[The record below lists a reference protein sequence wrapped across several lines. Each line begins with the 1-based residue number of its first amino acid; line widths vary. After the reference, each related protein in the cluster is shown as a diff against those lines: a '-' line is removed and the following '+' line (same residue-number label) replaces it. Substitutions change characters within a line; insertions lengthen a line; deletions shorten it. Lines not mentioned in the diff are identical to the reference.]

1 MQGTFSDTY
10 KVTEAHA
17 DAKSTISDE
26 ISHENDII
34 KNLMA
39 TQNTDYYD
47 KKRESKLITDKKRFN

>member
-1 MQGTFSDTY
+1 MKS
-10 KVTEAHA
+10 HA

-39 TQNTDYYD
+39 TQNTDYHD
-47 KKRESKLITDKKRFN
+47 KKASKLITDKKR